1 MMRNSDMLFKIDLSE
16 FTEVVRREPLSE
28 IDQLKLEVA
37 ELKREVA
44 ALKEQRHAPFF
55 GLPEQMG

>member
-1 MMRNSDMLFKIDLSE
+1 MRNSGMLFKIEPSE
-16 FTEVVRREPLSE
+16 FVDVVRREPLSE
-28 IDQLKLEVA
+28 IDQLKMEVA

-55 GLPEQMG
+55 GLLEQMG